1 VTVTSASMSPACTG
15 CITPI
20 GGSTAA
26 HEESF
31 AARAGVVPKD
41 RDRFNELVV
50 QPRRLVSA
58 LGAAFR
64 NDNVRRVEL
73 AWGAAIAAE
82 WAHFVALGVFA
93 YEQGGTAAVGIA
105 GLVRLLPAAAVA
117 PFAASL
123 GDRFRRERFLLALT
137 LLGAG
142 ALAASAAAASA
153 DNRVLVFAFA
163 SVVGLSATLIRPA
176 LQALLPSLARTPEE
190 LIASNGATSTIE
202 SLGTLVGPV
211 VAGVLVSLAD
221 VATVFALGAA
231 VLVVGAVLL
240 ARVKVESRVRLAAET
255 DGGSLRRMI
264 ADGFRTVV
272 HEGSARLVVGL
283 IVAQTFV
290 RGCLNVLIVV
300 AAFQIFD
307 GGGAQVGYLTA
318 AIGAGGLIG
327 AIAAMT
333 LRGGRLAAP
342 FGLSLVFWG
351 VPITLM
357 AVRPYFGAA
366 IVLLAIVGAANSFE
380 DVAVFTLL
388 QRLVPNRL
396 LTRVLGLVW
405 GLAMGGVA
413 VGSIAAPAVVRAIGP
428 RPAFVVVGSILPL
441 LAMLTYRKLIAID
454 RTVAPA
460 PELDLIDR
468 VPLFAPLSI
477 ATKEQVAASLVPMS
491 FAAGEV
497 VIQAGDAG
505 DRFYIVGDG
514 ELDIDA
520 GGHHTTAHEDDYFGE
535 IALLRDVPRTATVKA
550 TVDSNLYALQRT
562 DFLSAVTGH
571 AAAHAAGEAIAETR
585 LKRSTAQPG

>member
-1 VTVTSASMSPACTG
+1 
-15 CITPI
+15 
-20 GGSTAA
+20 
-26 HEESF
+26 
-31 AARAGVVPKD
+31 VVRP
-41 RDRFNELVV
+41 RQLVW
-50 QPRRLVSA
+50 A
-58 LGAAFR
+58 LGVAIR
-64 NDNVRRVEL
+64 NENVRRVEL

-93 YEQGGTAAVGIA
+93 YQEGGTAAVGIA
-105 GLVRLLPAAAVA
+105 GLVRLLPAAVVA

-123 GDRFRRERFLLALT
+123 GDRFRRERFLLTLT
-137 LLGAG
+137 LVGAG
-142 ALAASAAAASA
+142 ALAASAAAAFA

-163 SVVGLSATLIRPA
+163 SIVGLASTLIRPA

-202 SLGTLVGPV
+202 SIGTLVGPV
-211 VAGVLVSLAD
+211 FAGVFVSLAD
-221 VATVFALGAA
+221 VATVFVLGAA
-231 VLVVGAVLL
+231 ALLAGAVLL
-240 ARVKVESRVRLAAET
+240 ARVSVESRVGLAGEI
-255 DGGSLRRMI
+255 DRESLRQMI
-264 ADGFRTVV
+264 TDGFRTVV
-272 HEGSARLVVGL
+272 RTGSARLVVGL

-300 AAFQIFD
+300 AAFQVFD
-307 GGGAQVGYLTA
+307 GGAAQVGYLTA

-327 AIAAMT
+327 ALGAMT
-333 LRGGRLAAP
+333 LGGRRLAAP

-357 AVRPYFGAA
+357 APRPYFAA
-366 IVLLAIVGAANSFE
+366 AVVLLAIVGAANSVE

-388 QRLVPNRL
+388 QRLVPNEM

-413 VGSIAAPAVVRAIGP
+413 IGSIAAPVVVRAIGP
-428 RPAFVVVGSILPL
+428 RPAFVFVGSILPL
-441 LAMLTYRKLIAID
+441 LALLTYRKLVAID

-468 VPLFAPLSI
+468 VPMFAPLSI
-477 ATKEQVAASLVPMS
+477 ATKEQVAASLFPMS
-491 FAAGEV
+491 VPAGEV
-497 VIQAGDAG
+497 VIRAGDAG

-520 GGHHTTAHEDDYFGE
+520 GGRHTTAYEADYFGE

-550 TVDSNLYALQRT
+550 AVDSELYVLRRA

-571 AAAHAAGEAIAETR
+571 SAARAAGEAIAETR
-585 LKRSTAQPG
+585 LKRSGAQSA